1 MQGCTYT
8 VQGDY
13 NCPRKGG
20 NNNVKEHFGYDRFNI
35 VPIDNPNICVDI
47 WGGAKNNYATAGTWW
62 CHGGNNQKFV
72 YNANNQL
79 IDVNSGK
86 CLDVNGY
93 NMNNGGKVILF
104 DCNRGDNQKW
114 DLDPNNGIIKARH
127 SQKCLHIT
135 GGVAPGREMMQWDCQ
150 GHRQEKLNL
159 RST

>member
-1 MQGCTYT
+1 ML
-8 VQGDY
+8 
-13 NCPRKGG
+13 
-20 NNNVKEHFGYDRFNI
+20 
-35 VPIDNPNICVDI
+35 
-47 WGGAKNNYATAGTWW
+47 KNNYATAGTWW